1 MCVNLVPHFHTL
13 TSLHVLI
20 YVIPGCYT
28 RENCHFKR
36 QKKKGELGTLVL
48 LTNES
53 LTLITVPAICHYVC
67 LQLMRTATK
76 Y

>member
-1 MCVNLVPHFHTL
+1 MLYSTNRAILAIRAKTIFPD
-13 TSLHVLI
+13 
-20 YVIPGCYT
+20 G
-28 RENCHFKR
+28 ENCHFKR

-48 LTNES
+48 LTDES